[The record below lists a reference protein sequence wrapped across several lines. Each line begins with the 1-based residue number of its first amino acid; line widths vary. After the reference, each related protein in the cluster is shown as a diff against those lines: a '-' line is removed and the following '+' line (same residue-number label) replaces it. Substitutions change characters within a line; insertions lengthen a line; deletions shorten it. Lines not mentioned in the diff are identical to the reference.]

1 MMNIKMTDNLKMEDS
16 LYKARKFVFG
26 DLMKMGYKYI
36 ARDKDGAI
44 FAYSSKPIR
53 RDGVWLFD
61 IASNTNDSKNISF
74 VSCIFT
80 DIEWEDEEPFRIPYT
95 NWKEV
100 TVDTPVVYTNV
111 NGEKYVR
118 YFCKYDEE
126 NDRVVLY
133 ANGRTSLT
141 EHGIVETYPERV
153 TIYEQGEKLK
163 NGNISNNN

>member
-1 MMNIKMTDNLKMEDS
+1 MIRMTDNLYEF
-16 LYKARKFVFG
+16 RKFV
-26 DLMKMGYKYI
+26 LKNLIKEGYKYI
-36 ARDKDGAI
+36 ARDKEGAL

-53 RDGVWLFD
+53 RDGVGLFD
-61 IASNTNDSKNISF
+61 IAPNTNDYKSISL

-80 DIEWEDEEPFRIPYT
+80 DIEWENIEPFRIPYT

-118 YFCKYDEE
+118 YFCKYDEA

-133 ANGRTSLT
+133 AYGRTSLT
-141 EHGIVETYPERV
+141 EQGIVETYPERV
-153 TIYEQGEKLK
+153 TIYKQGEKL
-163 NGNISNNN
+163 NDGNISDNND

>member
-1 MMNIKMTDNLKMEDS
+1 MIRMTEGLKMTDNLYE
-16 LYKARKFVFG
+16 LRKFVLK
-26 DLMKMGYKYI
+26 DLIKEGYKYI
-36 ARDKDGAI
+36 ARDREGAL

-61 IASNTNDSKNISF
+61 KASNTNDYKNISL
-74 VSCIFT
+74 VSRIFT
-80 DIEWEDEEPFRIPYT
+80 DIEWEKVEPFRIPYT

-100 TVDTPVVYTNV
+100 PVDTPVVYTSATGKN
-111 NGEKYVR
+111 YAL

-133 ANGRTSLT
+133 TDGRTSFT
-141 EHGIVETYPERV
+141 EQGVMETYPERV

-163 NGNISNNN
+163 NGNISNNND

>member
-1 MMNIKMTDNLKMEDS
+1 MIKMTDNLYEF
-16 LYKARKFVFG
+16 RKFLFKNLVKEG
-26 DLMKMGYKYI
+26 LKYI
-36 ARDKDGAI
+36 ARDKDGTI
-44 FAYSSKPIR
+44 FAYSCRPIR
-53 RDGVWLFD
+53 RENAWILDTASEDG
-61 IASNTNDSKNISF
+61 TYQNISLI
-74 VSCIFT
+74 SYIFT

-133 ANGRTSLT
+133 AYGRTSLT
-141 EHGIVETYPERV
+141 EQGIVETYPERV
-153 TIYEQGEKLK
+153 TIYKQGEKL
-163 NGNISNNN
+163 NDGNISDNND